1 MVYCFAKAVV
11 AKNATAQSTS
21 SPGEHEDKMKNIT
34 KPLRFL
40 EAHIDLILVL
50 FFPAWF
56 GILFML
62 GAVLNLLPEEIAEKV
77 SPDWVDTALM
87 VLTSLVVCAVI
98 AICRMIRDIKEW
110 KPMQSPFYL
119 FLLAMDI
126 LITFFIFKMSVAMQ
140 CKIDNANISS
150 NLSQISKGLY
160 MYEMGHGSYPPQQ
173 DMKSLLETLEMNDSV
188 FIKTRFYDIYSA
200 EYHAPAVDS
209 NDPNE
214 TIITIRTKW
223 FVPEGDAGLLFLRRD
238 GSVGI
243 EHLKDIA
250 SRPEP
255 KQEKESKLLHHSHTT
270 RHTTNVVT
278 IPQKEKHDLCQIEN
292 RPAG

>member
-1 MVYCFAKAVV
+1 
-11 AKNATAQSTS
+11 
-21 SPGEHEDKMKNIT
+21 MKNTAIMRGF
-34 KPLRFL
+34 RFL
-40 EAHIDLILVL
+40 EDHIDLILVL

-56 GILFML
+56 GILFVL
-62 GAVLNLLPEEIAEKV
+62 GAVLNLLPDEIAEKV
-77 SPDWVDTALM
+77 SPDWVDTALAI
-87 VLTSLVVCAVI
+87 LTSLVICALI
-98 AICRMIRDIKEW
+98 AICRMVRDIKEW

-200 EYHAPAVDS
+200 EYHAPAEDS
-209 NDPNE
+209 YDPNE

-223 FVPEGDAGLLFLRRD
+223 FVPESCKATLLFLRRD
-238 GSVGI
+238 GSVGN
-243 EHLKDIA
+243 EYLKNT
-250 SRPEP
+250 
-255 KQEKESKLLHHSHTT
+255 H
-270 RHTTNVVT
+270 
-278 IPQKEKHDLCQIEN
+278 
-292 RPAG
+292 AGAAK

>member
-1 MVYCFAKAVV
+1 
-11 AKNATAQSTS
+11 
-21 SPGEHEDKMKNIT
+21 MKNIT

-40 EAHIDLILVL
+40 EDHIDLILVL

-56 GILFML
+56 GILFVL
-62 GAVLNLLPEEIAEKV
+62 GAVLNLLPDEIAEKV
-77 SPDWVDTALM
+77 GPGWIDTAFAIL
-87 VLTSLVVCAVI
+87 VSLVVCAVI
-98 AICRMIRDIKEW
+98 AICRMVRDIKEW

-126 LITFFIFKMSVAMQ
+126 LITFFIFRLSVAMQ
-140 CKIDNANISS
+140 LKLDNANITSD
-150 NLSQISKGLY
+150 LSRISKRLY
-160 MYEMGHGSYPPQQ
+160 VYEEEHGSYPPQQ

-209 NDPNE
+209 YDE

-223 FVPEGDAGLLFLRRD
+223 FVPEGDACLLFLRRD

-255 KQEKESKLLHHSHTT
+255 KQEKEHS
-270 RHTTNVVT
+270 VA
-278 IPQKEKHDLCQIEN
+278 IPEPDDEKQ
-292 RPAG
+292 

>member
-1 MVYCFAKAVV
+1 MR
-11 AKNATAQSTS
+11 
-21 SPGEHEDKMKNIT
+21 SP
-34 KPLRFL
+34 L
-40 EAHIDLILVL
+40 
-50 FFPAWF
+50 
-56 GILFML
+56 
-62 GAVLNLLPEEIAEKV
+62 
-77 SPDWVDTALM
+77 
-87 VLTSLVVCAVI
+87 
-98 AICRMIRDIKEW
+98 
-110 KPMQSPFYL
+110 YL

-126 LITFFIFKMSVAMQ
+126 LITFFIFRLSVAMQ

-209 NDPNE
+209 YDE

-223 FVPEGDAGLLFLRRD
+223 FVPESNAQLHFLRRD

-250 SRPEP
+250 SRSEP
-255 KQEKESKLLHHSHTT
+255 KQEKERSI
-270 RHTTNVVT
+270 V
-278 IPQKEKHDLCQIEN
+278 IPEPDDEKQ
-292 RPAG
+292 